1 METIKVAIVDDHKLV
16 SKALENMISLNPN
29 FQVTMNCFNGQ
40 DFIDELQKT
49 KTHPDVV
56 LMDINMPIKNGIETT
71 AEVSRKFPNLKVIA
85 LTMEDNEG
93 TIIKMMKAG
102 AKGYLLKDMSPD
114 ILFNAINIVHEKG
127 IFYTDMV
134 TQSLLKIKTEEKF
147 MKELDETLKDR
158 ELEFIRLACS
168 ELTYR
173 EIADQ
178 MCVSP
183 RTIDGYR
190 DSIFLKLNVKIILVC
205 YPLCPKAIGS
215 FTANLTIQAV
225 KITKPYL

>member
-1 METIKVAIVDDHKLV
+1 MEAVKVAIVDDHKLV

-178 MCVSP
+178 MFVSP

-190 DSIFLKLNVKIILVC
+190 DSIFSKLNVKTRVGIVLF
-205 YPLCPKAIGS
+205 AIKH
-215 FTANLTIQAV
+215 NL
-225 KITKPYL
+225 Y

>member
-1 METIKVAIVDDHKLV
+1 MGTVKVAIVDDHKLV

-29 FQVTMNCFNGQ
+29 FEVIMNCFNGQ
-40 DFIDELQKT
+40 DFIDELRKHKT
-49 KTHPDVV
+49 YPDVV

-71 AEVSRKFPNLKVIA
+71 AEISREFPDLKVIA

-93 TIIKMMKAG
+93 TIIKMLKAG

-127 IFYTDMV
+127 IFYTDLV
-134 TQSLLKIKTEEKF
+134 TQSLLKIKTEDKF
-147 MKELDETLKDR
+147 MSEMNDALKDR
-158 ELEFIRLACS
+158 ELEFIKLACS

-178 MCVSP
+178 MFVSP

-190 DSIFLKLNVKIILVC
+190 DSVFLKLNVKTRVGIVLF
-205 YPLCPKAIGS
+205 AIKH
-215 FTANLTIQAV
+215 NL
-225 KITKPYL
+225 Y

>member
-1 METIKVAIVDDHKLV
+1 
-16 SKALENMISLNPN
+16 
-29 FQVTMNCFNGQ
+29 
-40 DFIDELQKT
+40 
-49 KTHPDVV
+49 
-56 LMDINMPIKNGIETT
+56 MPIKNGIETT
-71 AEVSRKFPNLKVIA
+71 AEVSQKFPNLKVIA

-114 ILFNAINIVHEKG
+114 ILFNAIYIVHEKG

-173 EIADQ
+173 EIAHQ

-190 DSIFLKLNVKIILVC
+190 DSIFLKLNVKTRVGIVLF
-205 YPLCPKAIGS
+205 AIKH
-215 FTANLTIQAV
+215 NL
-225 KITKPYL
+225 Y

>member
-71 AEVSRKFPNLKVIA
+71 AEVSQKFPNLKVIA

-190 DSIFLKLNVKIILVC
+190 DSIFSKLNVKTRVGIVLF
-205 YPLCPKAIGS
+205 AIKH
-215 FTANLTIQAV
+215 NL
-225 KITKPYL
+225 Y